1 MTDAHKVQT
10 SLRAILHKFN
20 APLDAFDEI
29 QKWAHESARLV
40 KYNFADQKLPSLQ
53 SYTQS
58 VFQRFNLH
66 GIKPKLISLTLP
78 VEHRKVDI
86 VIHNVRQIVY
96 SMLNNP
102 SLMDHDNLLFTADH
116 PFAPPPV
123 SCPVLGN
130 INTGSRYREAY
141 DALDIRPGVDVPC
154 TLLFFI
160 DKTHTDT
167 YSNLCLDPVT
177 LPLES
182 SSAPCEISRGPGAL

>member
-86 VIHNVRQIVY
+86 VIHDVRQMVY

-102 SLMDHDNLLFTADH
+102 SHWKMIIFCLRQTTPSRHL
-116 PFAPPPV
+116 P
-123 SCPVLGN
+123 SPVLSWATS
-130 INTGSRYREAY
+130 ILVQLTG
-141 DALDIRPGVDVPC
+141 RP
-154 TLLFFI
+154 
-160 DKTHTDT
+160 K
-167 YSNLCLDPVT
+167 
-177 LPLES
+177 
-182 SSAPCEISRGPGAL
+182 RR